1 MKLYTRRDLRKLFAG
16 QPVRIVSQGVIFGG
30 YDNIIARH
38 PRLGKMLRSGLQWLE
53 KTPLRCLGLSHV
65 WVVEKTAQTG

>member
-65 WVVEKTAQTG
+65 WVVEKTAQAG